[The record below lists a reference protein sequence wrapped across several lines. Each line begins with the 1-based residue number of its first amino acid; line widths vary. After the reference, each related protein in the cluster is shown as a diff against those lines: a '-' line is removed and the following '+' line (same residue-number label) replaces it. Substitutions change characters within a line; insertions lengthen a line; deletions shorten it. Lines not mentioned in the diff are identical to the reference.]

1 MRCTVA
7 PCCHQA
13 HASCL
18 WGHAISRSHRPK
30 RRSVTAVTHGTLR
43 PRQVAQLSCQC
54 VAESSG
60 AVQELGTQG
69 ATQILLRLQVV
80 PSISEVKQADWD
92 ACAIAGGEMNPF
104 LLWSFLNALE
114 ESGSAVKAQG
124 WIPQHVL
131 LYDDSTSELMGCV
144 PLYLKTH
151 SYGEY
156 VFDHSWAS
164 THMRCG
170 LPYYPKLQSCVPF
183 TPVTGNRLLV
193 KPGPNA
199 AAVTKA
205 LAKGLL
211 ELTDQF
217 AVSSLHL
224 TFNTAE
230 ESNALAD
237 VGYLQRSG
245 IQYHWENRGYT
256 TFEDFLADL
265 KQSKRKNIR
274 QERKSVANA
283 GLKVKRLTG
292 DDIKPAHWEAFYQGY
307 INTTDRKWGQAYL
320 THDFFHC
327 LGQAMSEK
335 VLLVMAEDADTGKPM
350 AGALNLIGSDALFGR
365 NWGCMYGSA
374 IKNLHFELCYYQAI
388 EAAIERGLSRVEAG
402 AQGEH
407 KIQRGYLPSLT
418 YSSHYIRDGR
428 VSAAIEDYLRR
439 ENHQIMYQ
447 LDGLTMQASPYKPLA
462 AAKL

>member
-1 MRCTVA
+1 MVTPRKSAEGCRQSRIVGPRCLAEVPGAIQAQDLEITDHPA
-7 PCCHQA
+7 P
-13 HASCL
+13 
-18 WGHAISRSHRPK
+18 
-30 RRSVTAVTHGTLR
+30 AVEI
-43 PRQVAQLSCQC
+43 V
-54 VAESSG
+54 
-60 AVQELGTQG
+60 
-69 ATQILLRLQVV
+69 LRLQIIS
-80 PSISEVKQADWD
+80 SITQVQQADWD
-92 ACAIAGGEMNPF
+92 ACATGDGEVNPF
-104 LLWSFLNALE
+104 LLWAFLNALE
-114 ESGSAVKAQG
+114 ESGSAVKEEG
-124 WIPQHVL
+124 WLAQHVL
-131 LYDDSTSELMGCV
+131 LYNDSTSELVGCV

-164 THMRCG
+164 THSRCG
-170 LPYYPKLQSCVPF
+170 IAYYPKLQSCVPF
-183 TPVTGNRLLV
+183 TPVTGNRLLI

-211 ELTDQF
+211 EITDQF
-217 AVSSLHL
+217 GVSSLHL
-224 TFNTAE
+224 TFNTAD
-230 ESNALAD
+230 ESNTLAEL
-237 VGYLQRSG
+237 GYLQRSG

-265 KQSKRKNIR
+265 RQSKRKNIR

-283 GLKVKRLTG
+283 GLRVRRLTG
-292 DDIKPAHWEAFYQGY
+292 DDIKPSHWEAFYQGY

-320 THDFFHC
+320 THNFFHC
-327 LGQAMSEK
+327 LGKAMPEK
-335 VLLVMAEDADTGKPM
+335 VMLVIAEEDDANATVV

-365 NWGCMYGSA
+365 NWGCTYGSA

-428 VSAAIEDYLRR
+428 VSAAVADFVRR
-439 ENHQIMYQ
+439 ERYQVMY
-447 LDGLTMQASPYKPLA
+447 TMDSIRQQASPYKPLA
-462 AAKL
+462 SANM